1 MEITW
6 YGHSCFRFVERGM
19 ATVVTDPFDSKVAGY
34 NPLKLKAD
42 IATVSCN
49 DLAYNNVSVIRPEPF
64 IINGPGEYERG
75 GVFITGIQTSPLTT
89 NKKDLRNTLYV
100 YDYGTMTIMHLGQA
114 NNVPT
119 QNLVEEL
126 GQINIA
132 LVPVGEGG
140 ALNASKAAELIS
152 MLEPNIVIPM
162 HYETPHSKLPLE
174 PLSKFLKEMGITQLE
189 TMESYKATASSFT
202 EETRVIALDPKLM
215 AL

>member
-42 IATVSCN
+42 IATVGCN
-49 DLAYNNVSVIRPEPF
+49 DLAHNNVSVIKPEPF
-64 IINGPGEYERG
+64 VISGPGEYERG
-75 GVFITGIQTSPLTT
+75 GVFITGIQTNPFTT
-89 NKKDLRNTLYV
+89 DMKAMRNTLYV
-100 YDYGTMTIMHLGQA
+100 FDYGSMTIMHIGQA
-114 NNVPT
+114 NDIPK
-119 QNLVEEL
+119 QSSVEEL

-152 MLEPNIVIPM
+152 MFEPNVVIPM

>member
-42 IATVSCN
+42 IVTVSSN
-49 DLAYNNVSVIRPEPF
+49 DLSHNNVSVIRPEPF
-64 IINGPGEYERG
+64 VIDGPGEYERG
-75 GVFITGIQTSPLTT
+75 GVFITGIQTNPFTT
-89 NKKDLRNTLYV
+89 DKKVMRNTLYV
-100 YDYGTMTIMHLGQA
+100 YDYGNMTIMHLGQA
-114 NNVPT
+114 NNIPP
-119 QNLVEEL
+119 QNAVEEL

-162 HYETPHSKLPLE
+162 HYATPHSKLALE

-189 TMESYKATASSFT
+189 TMESYKANSSSFT